1 MEKTLQIEFSKQ
13 FKEIRGEVNE
23 FLDNI
28 VGKDLTPIERY
39 NLAQKYNRL
48 NKLTESVTKVLDTT
62 NRLAIKQMNYTL
74 TEIYKRNYNHE
85 FNTLAVLLS
94 LGLPQKS
101 VTSTTAN
108 KEIDTTQSPLN
119 DIAVQE
125 VRGTTEL
132 SRDIERQ
139 FIQGVMNGESTSAI
153 VKRLQKVTEAKLSD
167 IVRIARTQTTRI
179 ENLGR
184 QNAYNEIARKLPDG
198 KKLMKVWNCKMLP
211 TSREA
216 HIKMDGAKVPYNKPF
231 IVDGE
236 ELMYPGDPN
245 GSPANIINC
254 HCFLTKV
261 IE

>member
-1 MEKTLQIEFSKQ
+1 MD
-13 FKEIRGEVNE
+13 G
-23 FLDNI
+23 D
-28 VGKDLTPIERY
+28 KDLTPIERY

-48 NKLTESVTKVLDTT
+48 DKLTESVTKVLDTT

-119 DIAVQE
+119 EIAIQSVK
-125 VRGTTEL
+125 GTTEL
-132 SRDIERQ
+132 SRDIGRQ
-139 FIQGVMNGESTSAI
+139 FIQGVMDGENTNKI
-153 VKRLQKVTEAKLSD
+153 IKRLQKVTEAKLSD

-184 QNAYNEIARKLPDG
+184 QNAYDEIAKNIPEG

-211 TSREA
+211 TSRET
-216 HIKMDGAKVPYNKPF
+216 HIKMDGVKVPYDKPF
-231 IVDGE
+231 VVDGE

-254 HCFLTKV
+254 HCYLTAGL
-261 IE
+261 E